1 MPTARR
7 LKEIVSLGQKKYRD
21 RLGQCVIEGARSL
34 ESALQ
39 GGARVHDILLGP
51 SAEWPP
57 ELEAARAAA
66 SAWSG
71 SGGPPEPERIDAQT
85 FSRVA
90 GVATPP
96 GILAVVSVPLVDEA
110 ELPGRLAPHDTVL
123 VLDGIQDPGNV
134 GTLIRTAA
142 WFGVRAVVGI
152 VHDAGTTPTGTA
164 DFFNPKTLR
173 ASMGGVWDV
182 VLCRSSAP
190 NALLE
195 ALRAENRPIWVADLE
210 GEDARAWSPAPGC
223 VLILGS
229 EAHGP
234 SPAAATL
241 ATGRVTISRY
251 VRGANTASPRGADTA
266 SPHAASHLPP
276 SAVESLNV
284 AAAGAILLSRLAAA
298 PA

>member
-7 LKEIVSLGQKKYRD
+7 LKEIASLGQKKYRD
-21 RLGQCVIEGARSL
+21 QLGQCVIEGARSL

-51 SAEWPP
+51 GAEWTG
-57 ELEAARAAA
+57 RAGA
-66 SAWSG
+66 
-71 SGGPPEPERIDAQT
+71 PEPERIDAQT
-85 FSRVA
+85 LSRLARVS
-90 GVATPP
+90 TPP

-110 ELPGRLAPHDTVL
+110 DLPARLAASDPVL

-142 WFGVRAVVGI
+142 WFGVRAVVGT
-152 VHDAGTTPTGTA
+152 VHAADDAPFGTA

-182 VLCRSSAP
+182 LLCRSSHP
-190 NALLE
+190 ELL
-195 ALRAENRPIWVADLE
+195 LQTFRDQGRAVWVADME
-210 GEDARAWSPAPGC
+210 GEDARAWAPGPGS
-223 VLILGS
+223 VLVLGS

-234 SPAAATL
+234 STAAATR
-241 ATGRVTISRY
+241 ATGRVTISRP
-251 VRGANTASPRGADTA
+251 ASRDNDAGP
-266 SPHAASHLPP
+266 SP

-284 AAAGAILLSRLAAA
+284 AAAGAILLSRFSSCRSRLEK
-298 PA
+298 